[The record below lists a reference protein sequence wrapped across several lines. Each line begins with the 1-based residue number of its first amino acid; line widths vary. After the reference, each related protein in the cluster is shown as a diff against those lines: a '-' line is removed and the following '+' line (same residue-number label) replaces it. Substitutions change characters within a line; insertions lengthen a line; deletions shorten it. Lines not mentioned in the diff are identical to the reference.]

1 MTNLFVMF
9 IHKNSKFNSTRYIV
23 TVTLFGLIIL
33 SVVPA
38 MFSGFSINT
47 TTTATNI
54 VQTVLAQG
62 EDPFPLANNETLT
75 PAQQQAREQLLN
87 EQGFSV
93 NVIARNLSAPLNLL
107 YGPDDTLWITERV
120 GKDILRVDPTNGT
133 KLSTMPI
140 PNANQSKGQDGVSG
154 NGI

>member
-1 MTNLFVMF
+1 MF
-9 IHKNSKFNSTRYIV
+9 IHINTKFYTKSRYIV
-23 TVTLFGLIIL
+23 TLTLFGLILL

-38 MFSGFSINT
+38 MFSGFSIYYYYHS
-47 TTTATNI
+47 
-54 VQTVLAQG
+54 
-62 EDPFPLANNETLT
+62 PPLYCSNSIGTRRRSISFRNNETLT

-120 GKDILRVDPTNGT
+120 GKDIVTNRSELMVT
-133 KLSTMPI
+133 SLALAYP
-140 PNANQSKGQDGVSG
+140 
-154 NGI
+154 